1 MTDPDGLV
9 EFHVDTRDL
18 PRGLPIVAGLSG
30 FMDSGSAVSVSIEY
44 LIDTLDGK
52 IVADFNVDSLL
63 DYRARRPTMY
73 FDQDHFTGYESPRL
87 SLRLMRDDIG
97 QDFYLLSGFEP
108 DYRWETFSRSVQ
120 WLVKTL
126 EVSMFVWVHAIPMPA
141 PHSRPLGVTV
151 SGNQRDIIDALSV
164 WRPNSQVPG
173 NALHMV
179 EYHLQERGHPVVGFV
194 VLVPHY
200 LADSEYPSAALV
212 SLQSIT
218 KATGLIFATD
228 RLRSEGRTF
237 DAKIFEQVQTND
249 ELAQLVRKLE
259 ETYDHYMR
267 EQNIRSPFMDAEGD
281 LPSADNIAAELEDFL
296 AMQQRRDRDEK

>member
-1 MTDPDGLV
+1 M
-9 EFHVDTRDL
+9 
-18 PRGLPIVAGLSG
+18 VAGLSG

-44 LIDTLDGK
+44 LIDTLDGQ

-63 DYRARRPTMY
+63 DYRARRPTMF

-87 SLRLMRDDIG
+87 SLRLMNDDIG
-97 QDFYLLSGFEP
+97 QPFYLLSGFEP
-108 DYRWETFSRSVQ
+108 DYRWETFSRSLQ

-126 EVSMFVWVHAIPMPA
+126 DVSMFVWVHAIPMPA

-151 SGNQRDIIDALSV
+151 SGNQREIIDALSV

-179 EYHLQERGHPVVGFV
+179 EYHLQEQGQAVVGFV

-200 LADSEYPSAALV
+200 LADSEYPGAALV
-212 SLQSIT
+212 ALQSIT

-228 RLRSEGRTF
+228 QLRGEARAF
-237 DAKIFEQVQTND
+237 DLKINEQVQTND
-249 ELAQLVRKLE
+249 ELAQLVSKLE
-259 ETYDHYMR
+259 STYDHYMK

-281 LPSADNIAAELEDFL
+281 LPTADNIAAELEGFL
-296 AMQQRRDRDEK
+296 AMQQRRDQEDM